1 MTTERAGVEV
11 GGDSKEAVRE
21 LEQLKDKAVQV
32 SGSLRGMGQSLAG
45 MATQAAMTGLA
56 VVGLDSVMA
65 VAQRTIET
73 VSQSIRAYA
82 EQSGEAAA
90 RMEDVSDATNAFK
103 VSLGGVILESEGV
116 QRSMFAVGELLR
128 QLAEIFAPAGQNAAA
143 FGTIIGAAAKG
154 AAESMVAFANATISA
169 LRAVVRTGEEIL
181 GGGVDED
188 AQRMMNAAA
197 DADRQIRSFLEG
209 EYDTRGFRRALR
221 DAVDVGVLSSEEAER
236 VILDIESGSTARN
249 QRARNVL
256 RATEAEFSALNQRL
270 GQSMGAA
277 NEQFSAQEA
286 ALDELQSTLDAFSV
300 DSFSA
305 EFQSIG
311 AMEVPSPASIAS
323 AIRADNEAIQEAL
336 DERNAIKE
344 ADQLRQEDLA
354 RKAEAMEERSAQ
366 KLIDLARVRAETEAA
381 LEAEALAAKAKR
393 EAIARESAG
402 LTASL
407 VGELAAGEEQALDVI
422 KRFLGQELMAKG
434 QALAIE
440 GGATLAFSPVGAL
453 KLAAG
458 LGMVAAGARLARTGG
473 GGSGT
478 AVESGA
484 APIPAA
490 TTPAPSTTMT
500 QQVSFGIV
508 GDPRAAAALVADST
522 RTAMREGFRGAA

>member
-65 VAQRTIET
+65 VAQRTIDT
-73 VSQSIRAYA
+73 VGESIRIYA
-82 EQSGEAAA
+82 EHSAEAGA
-90 RMEDVSDATNAFK
+90 RMQDVSDATQAFK
-103 VSLGGVILESEGV
+103 VSLGGVIMESEGV

-128 QLAEIFAPAGQNAAA
+128 QLATMFSPAGANAAA
-143 FGTIIGAAAKG
+143 FGSMIGASAKF
-154 AAESMVAFANATISA
+154 AAESMVAFANTVITA
-169 LRAVVRTGEEIL
+169 LRAVARTGQEIL

-188 AQRMMNAAA
+188 AQRMMDAAA
-197 DADRQIRSFLEG
+197 GADRQIRDFLEG
-209 EYDTRGFRRALR
+209 EYDTRGFREALR
-221 DAVDVGVLSSEEAER
+221 DAVDVGVMSAEEAER
-236 VILDIESGSTARN
+236 VILDIESGSTVRN
-249 QRARNVL
+249 QRARDFL
-256 RATEAEFSALNQRL
+256 RSTESEFAAVNQRL
-270 GQSMGAA
+270 GQSMGALHD
-277 NEQFSAQEA
+277 QFTSEEV

-305 EFQSIG
+305 EFQSIS
-311 AMEVPSPASIAS
+311 AMRMPSPPSVAA
-323 AIRADNEAIQEAL
+323 AIRADNTAIEEAL

-407 VGELAAGEEQALDVI
+407 VGELAAGEEKALDVI

-458 LGMVAAGARLARTGG
+458 LGMVAAGARMARTGG